1 MTAIPKN
8 RDIVLGD
15 RTFSVPPLPIRINR
29 VVYPICRKLVMDDLL
44 KRCIDA
50 GGELVATAKSLI
62 SSSRSPSSLR
72 VRRTALS
79 PRSSSTSS
87 QSPPA
92 VARCVLHPALPD
104 RCLGRGPQP
113 ARRPRRE
120 DVPGKPRGTAPTDRL
135 QRATGAAGPLFRAEP
150 DYWLDTCTL
159 HDWNTIWCRE
169 LINTPPVDQIAAA
182 YVGYKAPHLDDQVP
196 GDDDHLDEWECPFRM

>member
-50 GGELVATAKSLI
+50 GGELVATSEELDQLI
-62 SSSRSPSSLR
+62 QIAFLAASAADSTVTQEQFDQLAITPPQLLDAFFLLRYQTGAWVEVPSASAPPLR
-72 VRRTALS
+72 G
-79 PRSSSTSS
+79 
-87 QSPPA
+87 
-92 VARCVLHPALPD
+92 
-104 RCLGRGPQP
+104 GRAGE
-113 ARRPRRE
+113 AG
-120 DVPGKPRGTAPTDRL
+120 VTAPTDRL

-150 DYWLDTCTL
+150 GLLARYL
-159 HDWNTIWCRE
+159 HPARLEHD
-169 LINTPPVDQIAAA
+169 L
-182 YVGYKAPHLDDQVP
+182 VP
-196 GDDDHLDEWECPFRM
+196 GADRHPAGGPDRGGLCRVQGPAPR

>member
-50 GGELVATAKSLI
+50 GGELVATGEELI

-79 PRSSSTSS
+79 PRSSSTSW
-87 QSPPA
+87 QSPSA
-92 VARCVLHPALPD
+92 AARCVFPPALPD
-104 RCLGRGPQP
+104 WCLGRGDQC
-113 ARRPRRE
+113 
-120 DVPGKPRGTAPTDRL
+120 
-135 QRATGAAGPLFRAEP
+135 QRASAGR
-150 DYWLDTCTL
+150 TCRGSRG
-159 HDWNTIWCRE
+159 DC
-169 LINTPPVDQIAAA
+169 
-182 YVGYKAPHLDDQVP
+182 PH
-196 GDDDHLDEWECPFRM
+196 